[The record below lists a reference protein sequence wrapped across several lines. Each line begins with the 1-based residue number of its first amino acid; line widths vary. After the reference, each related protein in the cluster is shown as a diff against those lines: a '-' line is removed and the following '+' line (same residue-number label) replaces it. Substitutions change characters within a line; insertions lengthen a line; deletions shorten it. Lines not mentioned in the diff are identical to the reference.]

1 MTQAI
6 KPPCD
11 EGVIRSQAAA
21 EQRAANA
28 GPWIL
33 AATIVGSSMAFIDG
47 SVVNVALP
55 AIQAD
60 LRATVAD
67 LQWIVESYMLFLAAL
82 VLVGGALGDRWR
94 RRRIFAVGVALFTVA
109 SLWCGLAPNTL
120 QLILARAA
128 QGIGGALL
136 VPSSLAIISATFDE
150 AERGRA
156 IGTWS
161 GMTAIASALGPVL
174 GGALVE
180 QLSWRAVFFIN
191 LPLAA
196 IVLALL
202 FWRVPETRAE
212 DAGGLDV
219 WGALL
224 VTLGLGGLVYGLIE
238 AGTRGLGDSTV
249 LVALGLGVVVLG
261 AFVAVEA
268 RTAAPM
274 MPLSVF
280 RSRTFSGA
288 NLLTLLLYAA
298 LGGLLFFFPLNLMQV
313 QGYSPTAAGA
323 ALLPLILILSLL
335 SRWSGGLVSRY
346 GAKLPLVIGPVIAAL
361 GFGLF
366 ALPRI
371 GGSYWSTFF
380 PAAVVPGL
388 GMAITV
394 APLTTVVM
402 NAIEGRHAGLAS
414 GINNAVA
421 RTAGLLAIAL
431 LGILVLQSFNSS
443 LDRRLEAL
451 AIPAEARVALD
462 GQRTRLAEAEVPAG
476 LDATTAEALERSIDE
491 AFVDAF
497 RLTML
502 VGAGLAALSA
512 LSAALLV
519 TGRPVRHR
527 SESML
532 PEAGTAQP

>member
-1 MTQAI
+1 MTQAV

-11 EGVIRSQAAA
+11 EGVIQSRAPA
-21 EQRAANA
+21 EQGAAHA
-28 GPWIL
+28 GPWVL
-33 AATIVGSSMAFIDG
+33 AATIIGSSMAFIDG

-82 VLVGGALGDRWR
+82 VLVGGALGDRWG
-94 RRRIFAVGVALFTVA
+94 RRRIFAAGVALFTVA

-136 VPSSLAIISATFDE
+136 APSSLAIISATFDE

-174 GGALVE
+174 GGVLVE

-191 LPLAA
+191 LPLAV

-212 DAGGLDV
+212 DAGRLDV

-224 VTLGLGGLVYGLIE
+224 VTIGLGALVYGLIE
-238 AGTRGLGDSTV
+238 AGTRGLGDTTV
-249 LVALGLGVVVLG
+249 LVALGLGVVALG
-261 AFVAVEA
+261 AFVTVEA
-268 RTAAPM
+268 RSAAPM

-298 LGGLLFFFPLNLMQV
+298 LGGSLFFFPLNLMQV

-323 ALLPLILILSLL
+323 ALLPFILIMSLL

-380 PAAVVPGL
+380 PAAVVLGL

-421 RTAGLLAIAL
+421 RTAGLLAVAL
-431 LGILVLQSFNSS
+431 LGILALQSFNSS

-451 AIPAEARVALD
+451 AIPAEARTALD
-462 GQRTRLAEAEVPAG
+462 AQRTRLAEAVVPAG
-476 LDATTAEALERSIDE
+476 LDATTTEAIERSIDE

-497 RLTML
+497 RVTML
-502 VGAGLAALSA
+502 VAAGLAALSA

-519 TGRPVRHR
+519 TGRPVRER
-527 SESML
+527 SEAAR
-532 PEAGTAQP
+532 PEASAAQP